1 MELYYSTQ
9 DCMWWCIV
17 VTGGKGG
24 KLVCLAM
31 NVEYISAGLLKIT

>member
-9 DCMWWCIV
+9 DCMWWCI